1 MKSELPDNS
10 RHVRTLAMAQ
20 IVPGFGDG
28 DYKGSNTAA
37 LETKMLCS
45 GCMAAH
51 GRDVRAPRC
60 EVRVP

>member
-37 LETKMLCS
+37 LETEMLCS

-51 GRDVRAPRC
+51 DQDVRAPRC